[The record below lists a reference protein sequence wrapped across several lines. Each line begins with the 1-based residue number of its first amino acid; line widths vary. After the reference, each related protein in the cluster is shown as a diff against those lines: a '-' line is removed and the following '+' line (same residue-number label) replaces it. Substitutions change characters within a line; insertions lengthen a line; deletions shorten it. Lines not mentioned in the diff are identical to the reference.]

1 MTREEFEQDY
11 RRVVSGHAYRERNG
25 VGIFTIPAFSACPG
39 IDHGFSART
48 GGVSSGCYS
57 SLNLSFTRP
66 EQRELVEENYRIF
79 CRAAEIP
86 LESLVLDTY
95 EHGTT
100 VLCVNRWD
108 CGRGYDR
115 PALPFCDGLVTD
127 DPAVTLITGHA
138 DCMAFYF
145 YDPRKRAIGLCHAG
159 WRGALDRIGREV
171 ILTMQRACDSDPNDI
186 LCGVGPSIC
195 PKCFEVGDD
204 VADAFEAAFPQ
215 CDLRGVN
222 SRGRATV
229 DLWRVAAAQFMECGV
244 LPEHIFLAG
253 VCTFED
259 DRLYSHRRD
268 KGHTGGMAAFLRLLE
283 TEKTPENAETR

>member
-1 MTREEFEQDY
+1 MTREVFEQSY
-11 RRVVSGHAYRERNG
+11 RLVTTGYDYRERSG
-25 VGIFTIPAFSACPG
+25 VGIYTIPAFSACPD
-39 IDHGFSART
+39 IDHGFSGRR
-48 GGVSSGCYS
+48 GGISTGCYA

-79 CRAAEIP
+79 CRAAGIP
-86 LESLVLDTY
+86 VESMVLDAY

-115 PALPFCDGLVTD
+115 PPLPPCDGLVTD
-127 DPAVTLITGHA
+127 DPEVTLITGHA

-145 YDPRKRAIGLCHAG
+145 YDPKKQAIGLCHAG
-159 WRGALDRIGREV
+159 WRGALDRIGSEV
-171 ILTMQRACDSDPNDI
+171 IRTMQTACGCDPKDI

-204 VADAFEAAFPQ
+204 VADSFEAAFPQ

-222 SRGRATV
+222 ARGRATV
-229 DLWRVAAAQFMECGV
+229 DLWKVAAAQFMECGV
-244 LPEHIFLAG
+244 LPEHICLMG

-259 DRLYSHRRD
+259 DRLFSHRRD
-268 KGHTGGMAAFLRLLE
+268 KGHTGGMAAYLRLI
-283 TEKTPENAETR
+283 KKPEIV